1 MLRWLMIM
9 LGAAACLLVA
19 FSPYP
24 AYVVTLDRAP
34 ADLRVGV
41 PFEVGFSIRAAE
53 GAALAGTLA
62 PLVVATN
69 AATREQIKV
78 TAQPDSADGHFEAL
92 LILPAS
98 GRWQWDIYPEGER
111 GAAPVTMSPLMVGDA
126 GEGWIESTL
135 SVAMLAVLAAVLGV
149 FVAAARLVKR
159 REVVAVEFSG
169 R

>member
-1 MLRWLMIM
+1 MLRWLMITV
-9 LGAAACLLVA
+9 GAAVCLLVGFA
-19 FSPYP
+19 PYP

-41 PFEVGFSIRAAE
+41 PFEVGFSVRAAE
-53 GAALAGTLA
+53 GQPPAGNLA

-78 TAQPDSADGHFEAL
+78 TALPNSQPGHFEAL
-92 LILPAS
+92 LVLPAA

-111 GAAPVTMSPLMVGDA
+111 GATPVTMSPLMVADA

-149 FVAAARLVKR
+149 FVAAGRLVKR
-159 REVVAVEFSG
+159 REVVVEYNG